1 MLSCSNKNKMKQKGS
16 QLSKKS
22 KEVLKLELP
31 HEKAVPLDFM
41 NQV

>member
-22 KEVLKLELP
+22 KEVLKLGLP
-31 HEKAVPLDFM
+31 QNEAVPLNFL